1 MTSAYSR
8 ERQSLPLSRR
18 RLLGLLG
25 GAGATALLA
34 ACGNGGASTATAPAT
49 SGVSGGSVPSPV
61 PTTTATPV
69 ASTVTTI
76 TATKAAPPTG
86 GAAGGASTRTTGTA
100 VGSPAASPNASGEI
114 TIVESGATL
123 PTGQVTFHW
132 VDSGD
137 AKAPFNKAFF
147 AAYQRKHP
155 TITIQ
160 YDPLP
165 QAEINKVVLLGVQNG
180 NAPDAFAMP
189 QVVQGAQA
197 VQQGWVAPLD
207 DIVPNFARWK
217 AAFPPGAFVSGI
229 TDFNG
234 KTYTVPFT
242 SNQRYSTLTL
252 FNTAYLQQAGYDP
265 AAKPLTW
272 DEFRA
277 AAKKITQQGAGK
289 YYGVLLEANQTSRLA
304 VFVNSLA
311 QMAGALGSGGGDVS
325 DINLKTGEFNFT
337 TDQYLAVIELLLALK
352 GDSSVFPG
360 STSLNAAQ
368 ARAQFPNG
376 VAGLI
381 LQGPWNIP
389 GWQQD
394 NPDFTFGVGSQPVPN
409 SGMPLP
415 ITYGPGGGQ
424 PGVGLGEESEQGDH
438 GGSALQHGN
447 PGESGRAR
455 RQRRGR
461 RSAHLPASR
470 PVSGHRPGLAPGANA
485 LRSADAPRTR
495 SGGPQR
501 RCRPGLPGTQ
511 EGHAG
516 LRPDGPGSLH
526 RPAQGSQSGDAGSPG
541 SLEQGIGPGD
551 QGGAGQ
557 GGEGLARR
565 LEIRQLGSDEGL
577 HPGRLRRREVSAATA
592 SGRKMPHFL

>member
-25 GAGATALLA
+25 VAGATALLA

-165 QAEINKVVLLGVQNG
+165 QAEINKVVPLGVQNG

-311 QMAGALGSGGGDVS
+311 QMAGAGQRWGRCLRHQSENRGVQLHHRSVPGCHRAAAGTEGRQQRLPRFDLPQRGAGARTIPERCRRP
-325 DINLKTGEFNFT
+325 DPPGTLE
-337 TDQYLAVIELLLALK
+337 YPRLAA
-352 GDSSVFPG
+352 G
-360 STSLNAAQ
+360 
-368 ARAQFPNG
+368 QFRFH
-376 VAGLI
+376 V
-381 LQGPWNIP
+381 
-389 GWQQD
+389 
-394 NPDFTFGVGSQPVPN
+394 
-409 SGMPLP
+409 
-415 ITYGPGGGQ
+415 
-424 PGVGLGEESEQGDH
+424 
-438 GGSALQHGN
+438 
-447 PGESGRAR
+447 
-455 RQRRGR
+455 RGR
-461 RSAHLPASR
+461 QPA
-470 PVSGHRPGLAPGANA
+470 
-485 LRSADAPRTR
+485 
-495 SGGPQR
+495 GP
-501 RCRPGLPGTQ
+501 
-511 EGHAG
+511 
-516 LRPDGPGSLH
+516 
-526 RPAQGSQSGDAGSPG
+526 
-541 SLEQGIGPGD
+541 
-551 QGGAGQ
+551 
-557 GGEGLARR
+557 
-565 LEIRQLGSDEGL
+565 
-577 HPGRLRRREVSAATA
+577 
-592 SGRKMPHFL
+592 